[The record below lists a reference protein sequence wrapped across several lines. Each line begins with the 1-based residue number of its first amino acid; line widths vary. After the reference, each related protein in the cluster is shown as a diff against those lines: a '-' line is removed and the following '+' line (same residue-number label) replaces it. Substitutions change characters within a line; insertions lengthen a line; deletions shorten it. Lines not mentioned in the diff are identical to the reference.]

1 MAELGTEPNV
11 YYLPPVD
18 RLFDYEKGFNDL
30 TEEQVAF
37 YKSSVVK
44 KH

>member
-11 YYLPPVD
+11 YYLPPVE
-18 RLFDYEKGFNDL
+18 RSFDYEKGFNTL
-30 TEEQVAF
+30 TEEQEEF
-37 YKSSVVK
+37 YKKSIIK